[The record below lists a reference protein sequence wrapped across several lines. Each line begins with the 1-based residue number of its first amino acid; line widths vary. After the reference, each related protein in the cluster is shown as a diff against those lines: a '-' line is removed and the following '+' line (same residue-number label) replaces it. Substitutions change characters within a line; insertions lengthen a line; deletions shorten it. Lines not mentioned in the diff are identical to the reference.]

1 MSGKPV
7 HGPQSTV
14 HGKARC
20 TLALDGLP
28 LTNCGLWT
36 VDRGL
41 LNCSFSINC
50 TVK

>member
-1 MSGKPV
+1 MMSGKPV

-28 LTNCGLWT
+28 LTNVDCGLLT
-36 VDRGL
+36 VD
-41 LNCSFSINC
+41 S
-50 TVK
+50 